1 MASLPRVRQLAAHPT
16 LSEARAGRIPVPHV
30 SDQTLLVWGPVSVE
44 ESQSVGASHPA
55 SSVVLQLCVPEELR
69 RAVLAE
75 VPADVLPRPDDDAK
89 SLKERLTG
97 STFLEDSHVL
107 KNGKG
112 PSRVRLNGTCYPQP
126 RRMSWSV
133 VEQPSR
139 VDADGDQV
147 TRLMNYTAYGRPP
160 SDWEAVPMPRP
171 VFDLGSFLFNAAHPF
186 LTERSKALGLP
197 TGCQLLLYYQLFRS
211 YIGRHRDNYNHRQY
225 QDVVRGVQTVQ
236 ELVQANEG
244 NHHGGDANSQV
255 VGTNVLVY
263 TEGDAAMIHAFSFPD
278 SNDLSWDDE
287 KRKDYQM
294 HPLFSMRLGRG
305 TLLVFSPIDDL
316 FFCHEAFFPDGEE
329 GSHRLAFVFRWLGQA
344 RDFYDSNHKHKVTA
358 ELKEHAKELSRKKVQ
373 KRARD
378 AKAALLRA

>member
-126 RRMSWSV
+126 RRIRPGDHQRLWWPSSSLALARTLPPALEAPRIARCVAV
-133 VEQPSR
+133 V
-139 VDADGDQV
+139 
-147 TRLMNYTAYGRPP
+147 
-160 SDWEAVPMPRP
+160 
-171 VFDLGSFLFNAAHPF
+171 
-186 LTERSKALGLP
+186 
-197 TGCQLLLYYQLFRS
+197 TG
-211 YIGRHRDNYNHRQY
+211 
-225 QDVVRGVQTVQ
+225 
-236 ELVQANEG
+236 
-244 NHHGGDANSQV
+244 
-255 VGTNVLVY
+255 
-263 TEGDAAMIHAFSFPD
+263 
-278 SNDLSWDDE
+278 
-287 KRKDYQM
+287 
-294 HPLFSMRLGRG
+294 
-305 TLLVFSPIDDL
+305 VFSSL
-316 FFCHEAFFPDGEE
+316 
-329 GSHRLAFVFRWLGQA
+329 
-344 RDFYDSNHKHKVTA
+344 
-358 ELKEHAKELSRKKVQ
+358 
-373 KRARD
+373 
-378 AKAALLRA
+378 